1 MDSYLQL
8 FLKGIKTGS
17 HSGNASVVA
26 FTSTVPGEGVSYVT
40 NSFAVKLARRT
51 RRKTI
56 VADIATLQKI
66 DIFHHSQVARHCC
79 STNVPYLYVLETD
92 EDEYPDVIEETEAL
106 TLKSPGSELDQGLS
120 NLQTLRFMFDFV
132 LVDCTSMEES
142 SDAAFFSMAVDGVIL
157 VVEADKTRKEQVR
170 NAISTLEE
178 AEANVLGCVLNK
190 RRYPIPE
197 WVYSRI

>member
-8 FLKGIKTGS
+8 FLKGIKTGG

-40 NSFAVKLARRT
+40 QSFAVKLARRT

-56 VADIATLQKI
+56 VTDIATLQNI
-66 DIFHHSQVARHCC
+66 DIFHHSQVARYCC
-79 STNVPYLYVLETD
+79 STNVPYLYVLD
-92 EDEYPDVIEETEAL
+92 EDEEEFPDVIEERQAL
-106 TLKSPGSELDQGLS
+106 RPKSAGSELDQGLS

-142 SDAAFFSMAVDGVIL
+142 GDAAFYSLGVDGVIL
-157 VVEADKTRKEQVR
+157 VVEAEKTRKEQVR
-170 NAISTLEE
+170 NALSTLEQS
-178 AEANVLGCVLNK
+178 EANVLGCVLNK

-197 WVYSRI
+197 WLYSRI